1 MEKNRLD
8 SGSIREDYESDLR
21 WERLRRHH
29 RVLTAFLILL
39 AAVLVGAAWHAY
51 PMLGR
56 HDSLLSQMPTKLT
69 DIRKDVSNLED
80 QAKSTDAKVDDWGH
94 RQEESRGQLNKARA
108 DLMARVDSA
117 KKQASDASTALIQ
130 RARSDFATQ
139 VDSIKT
145 QLAKLE
151 TSRES
156 DREQIAQ
163 LQEELIHVRNQM
175 NQQGQELASVQG
187 RVTQNAATTDQG
199 FAAVKSTQRQDRHDF
214 DAYADKFAVKRVD
227 FEVSKNHESS
237 VAPGISVQVNST
249 DVTYQR
255 LNGSVLA
262 SDGHTVWLRQLK
274 VQEPVFLT
282 SLADGRTREL
292 VITRVN
298 KTGAVGYVLMP
309 AQDAATSPARAE

>member
-1 MEKNRLD
+1 
-8 SGSIREDYESDLR
+8 
-21 WERLRRHH
+21 
-29 RVLTAFLILL
+29 
-39 AAVLVGAAWHAY
+39 
-51 PMLGR
+51 MLGR
-56 HDSLLSQMPTKLT
+56 HDSLFSQIPTTLA
-69 DIRKDVSNLED
+69 DIRKDVSTLGD
-80 QAKSTDAKVDDWGH
+80 QAKSTDAKVDDWGT
-94 RQEESRGQLNKARA
+94 RQEELRGQLNKARA
-108 DLMARVDSA
+108 DLMARVDLA
-117 KKQASDASTALIQ
+117 KKQASDASAALIQ

-145 QLAKLE
+145 QLAKIE

-163 LQEELIHVRNQM
+163 LQEELVHVRSQM
-175 NQQGQELASVQG
+175 NQQGQELASIQG
-187 RVTQNAATTDQG
+187 RVTQNAATTEQG
-199 FAAVKSTQRQDRHDF
+199 FAAVKTTQKQDRQDF

-227 FEVSKNHESS
+227 FEVSKNRETS

-249 DVTYQR
+249 DVSYQR

-262 SDGHTVWLRQLK
+262 SDGRTIWLRQLK

-282 SLADGRTREL
+282 SFADGRTREL

-309 AQDAATSPARAE
+309 AQDAATSPVRAE

>member
-94 RQEESRGQLNKARA
+94 RQEELRGQLNKARA

-151 TSRES
+151 TSRDS

-163 LQEELIHVRNQM
+163 LQRGTNSCPKSDEPARPGTRVGAGPGDAERGDNGPGIRRCEIHP
-175 NQQGQELASVQG
+175 
-187 RVTQNAATTDQG
+187 
-199 FAAVKSTQRQDRHDF
+199 
-214 DAYADKFAVKRVD
+214 
-227 FEVSKNHESS
+227 
-237 VAPGISVQVNST
+237 APG
-249 DVTYQR
+249 
-255 LNGSVLA
+255 
-262 SDGHTVWLRQLK
+262 
-274 VQEPVFLT
+274 
-282 SLADGRTREL
+282 
-292 VITRVN
+292 
-298 KTGAVGYVLMP
+298 
-309 AQDAATSPARAE
+309 PARFRRIRGQIRRETRRL